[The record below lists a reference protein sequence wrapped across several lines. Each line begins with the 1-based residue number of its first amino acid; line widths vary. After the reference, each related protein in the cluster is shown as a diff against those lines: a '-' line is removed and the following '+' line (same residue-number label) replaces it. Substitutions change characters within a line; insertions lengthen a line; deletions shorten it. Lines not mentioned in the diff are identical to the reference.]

1 MKAKKHRN
9 FDDTVGKSLR
19 CYSQNIRPESNRSWN
34 VIKPPKCC
42 GTCSYIYIYIHLICE
57 TDTVQPKSSSS
68 CRLICYLI
76 YHYDIWKVRHKWDSN
91 PRSQCPTYPSTI
103 ALHVQRLRPLGHR
116 AMRAN
121 SNLFHLF
128 SHVLVID
135 ATASLLRLKWVI
147 LCGSLWEIASMNN
160 YV

>member
-1 MKAKKHRN
+1 MYKDHVAVCDCTSTNAYTQR
-9 FDDTVGKSLR
+9 TLTGSLR
-19 CYSQNIRPESNRSWN
+19 ETVYLSNI
-34 VIKPPKCC
+34 
-42 GTCSYIYIYIHLICE
+42 YLHLICE